1 MMRKPRRIMFTPY
14 SHLYDY
20 STIHIICRFHP
31 KDFYTTVLIPIE
43 VVETYTIY
51 TRINDTSDL
60 LFEQAELYVC
70 QFTLKDRV
78 LHSLAIVKTCF
89 GDSAKTSLT

>member
-1 MMRKPRRIMFTPY
+1 MFTPY

-43 VVETYTIY
+43 VVEMYTVCL
-51 TRINDTSDL
+51 RINDTSDL
-60 LFEQAELYVC
+60 LFEQANKINEVIS
-70 QFTLKDRV
+70 TLSKNFSQEDITN
-78 LHSLAIVKTCF
+78 H
-89 GDSAKTSLT
+89 